1 MIKNVLFY
9 LMMLLVIPI
18 TTEAKKESF
27 GYGLYW
33 ELTKQGELIISG
45 NGAIPNYNFPYE
57 FKRSGTAPWNQKKVW
72 KKATIVIIQEG
83 ITEIGD
89 NAFNGWAYHYKHRTT
104 NITEIRVPSSVTR
117 IGEKAFAY
125 SAISSFQFP
134 KNIEIIPSGLFYECY
149 YLSQVTIPEGVKE
162 IATEAFYNCDN
173 LQSIALPKSLK
184 KIGSQA
190 FYETGL
196 QDLYLPDNVEEI
208 GKSAFYDCDRLL
220 NIQFSSKLKSIGD
233 YAFKGCEKITTIKL
247 PSKLETIGER
257 AFDCCN
263 NLQHIFMGNGVK
275 NIGEKAFYRCE
286 KLNDIFIPQNTNVG
300 KNLVGYAD
308 ARLYSDSYRFDG
320 TIYSISSS
328 ITEENCHDY
337 GIETSA
343 LKKYKNGENGIINSD
358 GKMILEAKSGR
369 KAERKT
375 DEYDNS
381 VYYEITEGDGH
392 GILDDNGKWIVPIVS
407 GRKITRHQIS
417 RNKYVYYKITDKTGE
432 GIIDSSGKTII
443 PTSRGYSS
451 IEYNSNKGTFAVT
464 KPGYTGVCNA
474 QGQEISMTRLPPTAN
489 DIMSRGGY
497 ANAVEIM
504 NMSTKYYKVKKG
516 GKYGLTDAE
525 GRVVI
530 PVEMDVLEAA
540 GTGFLRFKSGGF
552 YGIMN
557 FQGRT
562 IIDTTRGYTSI
573 GDYLASRRRF
583 TYEMYGFKGECDN
596 TGKELSRIK
605 VATPQ
610 QSTATT
616 NTTSNNSSNNTTG
629 SGKTQTIVVEHHRDP
644 VPVQQWQACWACG
657 GMGTMGCNF
666 CGGSGFIRDHR
677 CSRCNG
683 QGIIPCNI
691 CYGNKGQYITVYQ

>member
-18 TTEAKKESF
+18 TTEAKKKSF

-45 NGAIPNYNFPYE
+45 NGAIPNYNSPKWNK
-57 FKRSGTAPWNQKKVW
+57 FKTSGTAPWNQKKVW
-72 KKATIVIIQEG
+72 DKATIVIIQEG

-89 NAFNGWAYHYKHRTT
+89 NAFNGWAYTYKHHET
-104 NITEIRVPSSVTR
+104 NIREIRVPSSVTR
-117 IGEKAFAY
+117 IGEEAFAF
-125 SAISSFQFP
+125 SVISSFQYP
-134 KNIEIIPSGLFYECY
+134 KNIEIIPSGLFKGCY
-149 YLSQVTIPEGVKE
+149 NLSQVTIPEGVKE
-162 IATEAFYNCDN
+162 IATQAFCYCRE

-184 KIGSQA
+184 KIGSEA
-190 FYETGL
+190 FYCTGL
-196 QDLYLPDNVEEI
+196 QNLYLPDNVEEI
-208 GKSAFYDCDRLL
+208 GESAF
-220 NIQFSSKLKSIGD
+220 
-233 YAFKGCEKITTIKL
+233 
-247 PSKLETIGER
+247 
-257 AFDCCN
+257 CCS
-263 NLQHIFMGNGVK
+263 NLQHISMGNGVK
-275 NIGEKAFYRCE
+275 NIGEKAFYGCK

-300 KNLVGYAD
+300 KNLVGDAD
-308 ARLYSDSYRFDG
+308 AIFSRDGYRFDG

-451 IEYNSNKGTFAVT
+451 IVYNSNNGTFAVT
-464 KPGYTGVCNA
+464 KPGYTGVVCNA

-489 DIMSRGGY
+489 DIKSRGGY

-557 FQGRT
+557 YKGRT

-573 GDYLASRRRF
+573 GDYLSSRQRF

-616 NTTSNNSSNNTTG
+616 NTTSNNSSNNTSG

-666 CGGSGFIRDHR
+666 CGGSGYIRDHR